1 MSSTER
7 HIHIISF
14 DVPYPPNYGGV
25 IDVYFKIRA
34 LHAKGIKIHLHCF
47 HYGREKA
54 ALLTK
59 YCKSVNYYP
68 RNVAKSQLF
77 MKQPYIVI
85 SRNSEQL
92 LTNLLE
98 DDYPILFEGV
108 HSCYLISDERLTN
121 RVKIVRTHN
130 IEHDYYLNLAK
141 VESNIFKRYY
151 FYNESSKLET
161 FESVLQNARIIA
173 AISRNDTSYF
183 DKKYGNAFYIPAF
196 HSNEQVNINPG
207 KGNFAFYHG
216 NLAIG
221 ENNEAALYLVNE
233 VFNNL
238 KIPLIIAGSRPT
250 SELRSAVARKNHITL
265 ISDLT
270 TKQIHQLINDAH
282 INVLPTFQPT
292 GIKLK
297 LLSALYN
304 GRFAVVNPM
313 MVENTGLEVLC
324 EVAETAAQTR
334 EKISRL
340 MEMDFKVSDIKTREK
355 ILNENFSNSINA
367 QKLID
372 LTYSTG
378 NGLFPQF

>member
-1 MSSTER
+1 MNSAER
-7 HIHIISF
+7 HIHLISF

-25 IDVYFKIRA
+25 IDVYFKVRA
-34 LHAKGIKIHLHCF
+34 LHAKGIKVHLHCF
-47 HYGREKA
+47 QYGREKA
-54 ALLTK
+54 TVLAK
-59 YCKSVNYYP
+59 YCVAVHYYQ

-85 SRNSEQL
+85 SRSSDELLQNL
-92 LTNLLE
+92 LT
-98 DDYPILFEGV
+98 DDYPILFEGL
-108 HSCYLISDERLTN
+108 HTCNILADERLKD
-121 RVKIVRTHN
+121 RFKVVRTHN
-130 IEHDYYLNLAK
+130 IEHDYYQNLAK
-141 VESNIFKRYY
+141 VEGNIFKKYY
-151 FYNESSKLET
+151 FFNEASKLET
-161 FESVLQNARIIA
+161 FELVLQHAQVIA
-173 AISRNDTSYF
+173 AISRNDTAHF

-196 HSNEQVNINPG
+196 HSNEQVQINPG
-207 KGNFAFYHG
+207 RGNFTFYHG

-233 VFNNL
+233 VYNQL
-238 KIPLIIAGSRPT
+238 KVPLIIAGSRPT
-250 SELRSAVARKNHITL
+250 SDLRNAVAKKNHITL

-313 MVENTGLEVLC
+313 MIENTGLEMLC
-324 EVAETAAQTR
+324 EVAATPAEMR
-334 EKISRL
+334 DKITRL
-340 MEMDFKVSDIKTREK
+340 MDTDFRASDIRTREK
-355 ILNENFSNSINA
+355 ILYENFSNSVNV

-372 LTYSTG
+372 LIYTTG
-378 NGLFPQF
+378 KGLFPQF

>member
-1 MSSTER
+1 MSLPER

-25 IDVYFKIRA
+25 IDVFFKIRA
-34 LHAKGIKIHLHCF
+34 LHAKGIKVHLHSF
-47 HYGREKA
+47 QYGREQAKV
-54 ALLTK
+54 LNK
-59 YCKSVNYYP
+59 YCFSVNYYP
-68 RNVAKSQLF
+68 RNVAKSLLF

-85 SRNSEQL
+85 SRNSESLIEEL
-92 LTNLLE
+92 LK
-98 DDYPILFEGV
+98 DDYPILFEGI
-108 HSCYLISDERLTN
+108 HTCNFLNDERIAG
-121 RVKIVRTHN
+121 RIKIVRTHN
-130 IEHDYYLNLAK
+130 IEHDYYTNLAK
-141 VESNIFKRYY
+141 VEGNIFKRYY
-151 FYNESSKLET
+151 FYNEASKLEA
-161 FESVLQNARIIA
+161 FEASLQKAQVIA

-183 DKKYGNAFYIPAF
+183 DKKYKNAFYIPAF
-196 HSNEQVNINPG
+196 HSNEQVHINPG

-238 KIPLIIAGSRPT
+238 KVPLIIAGARPT
-250 SELRSAVARKNHITL
+250 SDLRNAVAKKNHITL

-304 GRFAVVNPM
+304 GRFALVNPM

-324 EVAETAAQTR
+324 DIATTPSEMR
-334 EKISRL
+334 EHVLRL
-340 MEMDFKVSDIKTREK
+340 METDFKAADIKTREK
-355 ILNENFSNSINA
+355 VLNENFSNAVNV

-372 LTYSTG
+372 LIFSTG
-378 NGLFPQF
+378 KGLFPQF